1 MRVHSKRI
9 SKTTAILGALCVAV
23 AALWSS
29 VSKAETQ
36 VYLLRGWFGAFS
48 TGLDTLA
55 DDLRSKG
62 VKAETVGHLAWK
74 STVANIIKHR
84 AAGKSGALVLIGHS
98 QGANNVIEMARIL
111 EKNGIAV
118 DLLVTLAPLLQDPI
132 PGNVARAIN
141 YYNSPGWG
149 APVKAEVGY
158 RGNLSNVNLGGDLGI
173 AHIAMDKSPNIQAEI
188 ERAILGAADAIEATV
203 TAHAITTRASAWL
216 ARAST
221 LLLLAWASVGAQ
233 AAPVRMVAIG
243 ASNTHGWYVGN
254 AGAYPAQLQALL
266 RAKQIDA
273 HVTNAGVPFDT
284 TAMMLRRLDREVP
297 DDTKIVI
304 LQPGAND
311 RRFLGTRE
319 QRAAN
324 IAEMERR
331 LRARGIKVVVYDD
344 EIPLRYYTIDFIHLT
359 REGHAMIAAALL
371 HRVMPLIEG
380 RHKDAAPTASATS
393 TKSARN

>member
-1 MRVHSKRI
+1 
-9 SKTTAILGALCVAV
+9 
-23 AALWSS
+23 
-29 VSKAETQ
+29 
-36 VYLLRGWFGAFS
+36 
-48 TGLDTLA
+48 
-55 DDLRSKG
+55 
-62 VKAETVGHLAWK
+62 
-74 STVANIIKHR
+74 
-84 AAGKSGALVLIGHS
+84 
-98 QGANNVIEMARIL
+98 
-111 EKNGIAV
+111 
-118 DLLVTLAPLLQDPI
+118 
-132 PGNVARAIN
+132 
-141 YYNSPGWG
+141 
-149 APVKAEVGY
+149 
-158 RGNLSNVNLGGDLGI
+158 
-173 AHIAMDKSPNIQAEI
+173 
-188 ERAILGAADAIEATV
+188 
-203 TAHAITTRASAWL
+203 
-216 ARAST
+216 
-221 LLLLAWASVGAQ
+221 LLLAWASVGAQ

-284 TAMMLRRLDREVP
+284 TAMMLRRLDQEVP

-311 RRFLGTRE
+311 RRFFGTRE

-324 IAEMERR
+324 ISEMERR

-344 EIPLRYYTIDFIHLT
+344 EIPLRYYTLDFIHLT

-380 RHKDAAPTASATS
+380 RRTDAAPTASATS